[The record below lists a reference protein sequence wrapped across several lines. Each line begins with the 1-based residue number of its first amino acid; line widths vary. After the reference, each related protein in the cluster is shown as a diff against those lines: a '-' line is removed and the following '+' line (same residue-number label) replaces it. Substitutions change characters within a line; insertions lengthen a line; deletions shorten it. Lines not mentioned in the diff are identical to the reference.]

1 MRFVIGR
8 FLQALLSLWGVV
20 TIVFF
25 ILHLSGNPALLLAPP
40 NATAQEISQIELHL
54 GLNRPLLDQYW
65 GYLVNLAH
73 GNFGFSYS
81 LDESAAKVV
90 ASRVPYTA
98 ALAFAAFGITVAV
111 GVPTGIVLAVYRGS
125 WLDRIL
131 MPIVVAGQSMPA
143 FWSGLLFIYVFSVL
157 LHWFPSSGA
166 QGPGSIVLPAV
177 TLAGLSLAAVAR
189 MTRATVI
196 GELRQD
202 YVRTAIAKGVH
213 GRRVIMKHVVRNAV
227 VPIVTVVALQLAN
240 LLGGAVITET
250 IFAWPGLGQLTVQS
264 VQSLDFP
271 VVETIVILGAV
282 VYIAANFLTDVA
294 FSIVDPRIRLTG
306 EAFRG

>member
-1 MRFVIGR
+1 MRFLVGR

-54 GLNRPLLDQYW
+54 GLNKPLLDQYW
-65 GYLVNLAH
+65 SYLVNLLH

-81 LDESAAKVV
+81 LDEPAAQVV
-90 ASRVPYTA
+90 ATRIPFTA
-98 ALAFAAFGITVAV
+98 ALAFAAFGLTVIV
-111 GVPTGIVLAVYRGS
+111 GVPVGIVLAVYKGS

-143 FWSGLLFIYVFSVL
+143 FWSGLLFIYVFSVT

-166 QGPGSIVLPAV
+166 QGFDSIVLPAV
-177 TLAGLSLAAVAR
+177 TLAGLSMAAVAR
-189 MTRATVI
+189 MTRAAVI
-196 GELRQD
+196 GEMGKD
-202 YVRTAIAKGVH
+202 YVRTATAKGTYSTT
-213 GRRVIMKHVVRNAV
+213 VILKHVLRNAA

-250 IFAWPGLGQLTVQS
+250 IFAWPGLGQLTIQS

-271 VVETIVILGAV
+271 VVETIVILGAA

-294 FSIVDPRIRLTG
+294 FSVIDPRIRLTG
-306 EAFRG
+306 GASHG

>member
-1 MRFVIGR
+1 MRFVLGR
-8 FLQALLSLWGVV
+8 FLQALVSLWGVV

-40 NATAQEISQIELHL
+40 NATAREIAQIELHL
-54 GLNRPLLDQYW
+54 GLNKPLLDQYW
-65 GYLVNLAH
+65 TYLSHLAH
-73 GNFGFSYS
+73 GNFGFSYA
-81 LDESAAKVV
+81 LNEPAAQIV

-98 ALAFAAFGITVAV
+98 ALAFAALAITVAIGIPV
-111 GVPTGIVLAVYRGS
+111 GLVLAVYRGS
-125 WLDRIL
+125 WLDRVL

-143 FWSGLLFIYVFSVL
+143 FWSGLLFIYVFSVM

-166 QGPGSIVLPAV
+166 QGVTSIVLPAV
-177 TLAGLSLAAVAR
+177 TLAGLSLTAVAR
-189 MTRATVI
+189 MTRSTVI
-196 GELRQD
+196 AELRKD
-202 YVRTAIAKGVH
+202 YVRTATAKGTRTSIIIV
-213 GRRVIMKHVVRNAV
+213 KHVLRNAA

-250 IFAWPGLGQLTVQS
+250 IFAWPGLGQLTIQS

-271 VVETIVILGAV
+271 VVEMIVILGAV

-294 FSIVDPRIRLTG
+294 FAVIDPRIRLSGGTS
-306 EAFRG
+306 RG